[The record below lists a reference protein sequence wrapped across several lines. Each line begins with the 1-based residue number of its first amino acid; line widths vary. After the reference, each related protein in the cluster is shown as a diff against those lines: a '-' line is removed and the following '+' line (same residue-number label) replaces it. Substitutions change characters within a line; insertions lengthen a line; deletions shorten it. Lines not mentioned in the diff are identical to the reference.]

1 MKNLFTVEPCIL
13 PDDKAR
19 LGCHLDLSAA
29 STEEGQNSQNSSNLK
44 YYHQPLS
51 ADDSF
56 MVLAVES
63 TLIALG
69 QQRLMPAGLYA
80 QEKTLKQEQ
89 RLLSKLQEL
98 ELDPILLK
106 IHARQANIQLEMGPT
121 SGLGFGIHPESIPMQ
136 TYAKYL
142 FHTLLPHHFE
152 LSFKIGL
159 RAMRMPILDEMEK
172 EELPALV
179 AAVANQEREHEL
191 APNGQ
196 GAPGSASSYM
206 MNRLPR
212 WFTIGH
218 IESQQCALASRML
231 NAAKGGLFGHV

>member
-1 MKNLFTVEPCIL
+1 
-13 PDDKAR
+13 
-19 LGCHLDLSAA
+19 
-29 STEEGQNSQNSSNLK
+29 
-44 YYHQPLS
+44 
-51 ADDSF
+51 

-63 TLIALG
+63 SLIALG
-69 QQRLMPAGLYA
+69 QQRIMPAGLYL
-80 QEKTLKQEQ
+80 QEKALKQEQ
-89 RLLSKLQEL
+89 NIISKLQEL
-98 ELDPILLK
+98 DLDPILLK
-106 IHARQANIQLEMGPT
+106 VHARQAATQLEMGPT

-142 FHTLLPHHFE
+142 FHTLLPHDFD
-152 LSFKIGL
+152 LAFKVGL

-179 AAVANQEREHEL
+179 AAVAQHQHQQQQHQEQRDHDDQIL
-191 APNGQ
+191 P
-196 GAPGSASSYM
+196 PPPSSYV

-231 NAAKGGLFGHV
+231 NAAKGTPLHTISSL